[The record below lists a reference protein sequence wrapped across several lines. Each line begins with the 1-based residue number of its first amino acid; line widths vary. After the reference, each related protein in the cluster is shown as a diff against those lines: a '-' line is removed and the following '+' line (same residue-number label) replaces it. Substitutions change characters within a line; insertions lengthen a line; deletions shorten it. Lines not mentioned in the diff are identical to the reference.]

1 MVTKE
6 KGMAQRVRE
15 IRESCEMTPEE
26 TAKRIGADPALYR
39 RYEDG
44 AEDIP
49 ISVLYELSGV
59 FGVDLTDLLTGISP
73 RLDVFS
79 VVRNGEG
86 VEIERYPG
94 YSFRS
99 VAYNFKHRKIEP
111 LIVEID
117 HIENKKMSLVS
128 HPGQEFNLILEG
140 KVRVIIGSNIV
151 DLNEGD
157 TIYFDATV
165 PHGQMVIDDGKA
177 KFLTVIFHKNMEED
191 Q

>member
-1 MVTKE
+1 MTKD
-6 KGMAQRVRE
+6 MTVALRVRE
-15 IRESCEMTPEE
+15 IRESCEMTQEE
-26 TAKRIGADPALYR
+26 AAKHIGATPEQYR

-44 AEDIP
+44 EEDIP
-49 ISVLYELSGV
+49 ISVLYELSGA

-86 VEIERYPG
+86 TEIERYPG
-94 YSFRS
+94 YSFKS
-99 VAYNFKHRKIEP
+99 VAYNFKNRKIEP
-111 LIVEID
+111 LIVEMD

-128 HPGQEFNLILEG
+128 HPGQEFNLVLEG
-140 KVRVIIGSNIV
+140 QVRVIIGANII

-177 KFLTVIFHKNMEED
+177 KFLTVIFHKNQEED